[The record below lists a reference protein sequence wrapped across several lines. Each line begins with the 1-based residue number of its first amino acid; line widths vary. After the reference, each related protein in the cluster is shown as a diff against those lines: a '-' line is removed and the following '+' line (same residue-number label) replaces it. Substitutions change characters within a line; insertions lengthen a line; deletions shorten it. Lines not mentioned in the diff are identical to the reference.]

1 MNRSAKPV
9 NSSLKAG
16 ETPVLTNQMS
26 SAMTGDSARNAQ
38 ISERSKYQATI
49 GTNPKHEVSQF
60 SYITRSDPTNS
71 SIH

>member
-16 ETPVLTNQMS
+16 ETPVLTNQIS

-38 ISERSKYQATI
+38 VSERSKYHATL
-49 GTNPKHEVSQF
+49 GTNP
-60 SYITRSDPTNS
+60 
-71 SIH
+71 